1 MEIWFLMLVCGLLFP
16 TIMLVAGKLFLKG
29 IPKKINGVIGYR
41 SPMSIKNA
49 DTWQFAH
56 TVAGKFWWKWGW
68 PCLVLSVIGM
78 LCVLGQTE
86 NTIAIVGLCIMCV
99 MTLPIFGVFAHTE
112 KALRN
117 TFDKDGNRLEK

>member
-1 MEIWFLMLVCGLLFP
+1 MEIWFLMLVCGLSFP

-112 KALRN
+112 KALRK
-117 TFDKDGNRLEK
+117 TFDKNGNRLEK